1 MVAGIVVQADDWEI
15 AVKLAQFIGV
25 VVFGLIIHGSVVLPL
40 IYLLR
45 VRRNP
50 YAFMKDIFPAIKT
63 AFVTPSS
70 SASNTN
76 RNGTVIYD
84 VVAAVFIA
92 QIHHIDWDLGT
103 LIMIA
108 LTSAV
113 PSTGGT
119 GTPATGAVA
128 VFFILTVVNVP
139 ANEACLLV
147 LVHYLLERC
156 NAVIN
161 VLGDCIGVAL

>member
-1 MVAGIVVQADDWEI
+1 
-15 AVKLAQFIGV
+15 
-25 VVFGLIIHGSVVLPL
+25 
-40 IYLLR
+40 
-45 VRRNP
+45 
-50 YAFMKDIFPAIKT
+50 MKDNFPAIKT

-70 SASNTN
+70 SASN

-147 LVHYLLERC
+147 HYLLERC

-161 VLGDCIGVAL
+161 VLGDCIVGVALSDVRVEEELGQEMQSRSSFHVSQSGGRADEPGPPRAEQQEEEEEQEEEDVL